1 MIKTIYNLTNS
12 SLFLHILLIT
22 TAVSIICFIIV
33 NKFISLEL
41 RRTEANSLGY
51 ISSTIGVIYAVL
63 LGFTILYVMNN
74 YANAKDVVQAE
85 ADYVNDFYRSAKLLP
100 PDMRKQMQLGIK
112 DYAQTV
118 ATKEWPDMSKGI
130 INDVPG
136 ETIIDRMTDTLLSY
150 KSTAQAP
157 QELSYDLIKLLG
169 QLHDVHKKRE
179 SMASNAFLD
188 GNMWVGII
196 ITTILLIFT
205 NSLFGMQRWLHA
217 ICMVNVAMAS
227 SVLIFLSIA
236 IDRPFAGDFSVKPLE
251 LKSSIMRMK
260 IK

>member
-1 MIKTIYNLTNS
+1 MIKIIYNLSNS
-12 SLFLHILLIT
+12 SLFLVILLIT
-22 TAVSIICFIIV
+22 TMVSVICFMLI

-41 RRTEANSLGY
+41 RRSEANSLGY
-51 ISSTIGVIYAVL
+51 ISGTIGVMYAVL

-74 YANAKDVVQAE
+74 YANAKDIVQNE
-85 ADYVNDFYRSAKLLP
+85 ADYVNDFYRTAKLLP
-100 PDMRKQMQLGIK
+100 PYMQKQMQLGIK

-118 ATKEWPDMSKGI
+118 VHKEWPDMSKGVI
-130 INDVPG
+130 DDIPG
-136 ETIIDRMTDTLLSY
+136 EVIIDKMTDTLLAY
-150 KSTAQAP
+150 KATQEAP
-157 QELSYDLIKLLG
+157 QELSYDLIKILG
-169 QLHDVHKKRE
+169 QLHDVHQKRE

-205 NSLFGMQRWLHA
+205 NALFGMQRWLHA
-217 ICMVNVAMAS
+217 ICMVNIAMAS

-251 LKSSIMRMK
+251 LESSIVRMK
-260 IK
+260 VK